1 MLEKL
6 IEVAWMQCIE
16 DIEEEFSIWL
26 LSIEVFIGHVKS
38 EFVVILDEREHLRDR
53 HFIQLGDDDA
63 SDLVDLIDSLVSPEE
78 LLEEVLGYVVLRR
91 QILLQ
96 LHSSIRQSQILLTCS
111 VM

>member
-16 DIEEEFSIWL
+16 DIEEEFSVRL
-26 LSIEVFIGHVKS
+26 ASIEIFIGHELS

-53 HFIQLGDDDA
+53 HLIQLGDDDG

-78 LLEEVLGYVVLRR
+78 LLEEFLGCMVLRR

-96 LHSSIRQSQILLTCS
+96 LHSSIRQSQILLTIS